1 MAIVDLVA
9 RWPGST
15 YDARILR
22 EGVLHREFEA
32 GRVNGLLIGYP
43 LKRWLMTP
51 VIAERTAQERRYN
64 DCCFAPGCSHRS
76 LHETCSF
83 YRFPANVFQRR
94 VWIRDIMSTVPSRE
108 KNKTSLPSSFRH
120 IQNCRMIVDC
130 TDIKIAIPKQMD
142 IQKETYS
149 AYRGM
154 HSFKLLL
161 GVAPNAVIT
170 YCSKLYPGST
180 SDKEI
185 VRDSGVLQHFK
196 PGDLILADKGFLIQN
211 ILPEGVTVNIPPFLC
226 HGQLTHSEAQA
237 TKLIAQ
243 NRIHVE
249 RANARLKEF
258 RILKFIPS
266 HLRHFADKLVQVC
279 CALVNFQRHKRGGRK
294 IVSFHM

>member
-1 MAIVDLVA
+1 
-9 RWPGST
+9 
-15 YDARILR
+15 
-22 EGVLHREFEA
+22 
-32 GRVNGLLIGYP
+32 
-43 LKRWLMTP
+43 
-51 VIAERTAQERRYN
+51 
-64 DCCFAPGCSHRS
+64 
-76 LHETCSF
+76 
-83 YRFPANVFQRR
+83 
-94 VWIRDIMSTVPSRE
+94 
-108 KNKTSLPSSFRH
+108 
-120 IQNCRMIVDC
+120 MIVDC

-258 RILKFIPS
+258 RILKLIPS
-266 HLRHFADKLVQVC
+266 HLRHFADKLCRSQSP
-279 CALVNFQRHKRGGRK
+279 AAQKQPGYQQKTSETHDANDANDANEANGKATND
-294 IVSFHM
+294 